1 MSKIEKKRIL
11 IFGGTGSL
19 GKTLIKRYIEKNE
32 VCVFSRDESKH
43 WTIRN
48 RLNDPKL
55 QFRVGDIRDESRC
68 REIVLEFQPTHIILA
83 SALKHVDVCEN
94 SPSESIKTN
103 ITGIENVVRVVKE
116 NESRLSNLEV
126 VLMVSTDKACSPI
139 NVYGMCK
146 SIAERVVTSATLP
159 NKKIRFLS
167 VRYGNVLESRGSIIP
182 LFKYQSEHKDAITI
196 TDERMTRYVMT
207 LDESVDLINEAM
219 LNGNSGETWIP
230 DLPAMSVKDLAQI
243 FSEMSEKPVKIIG
256 TRPGEKLHEDLIN
269 QTESM
274 RSKKIGKYFVIM
286 PSNTQPFQDKDN
298 TLRSDRNLMTKNQL
312 FDHLQK
318 LKILTQPLSSFD
330 GKNIEEIKT

>member
-1 MSKIEKKRIL
+1 MSKIKSKRIL

-19 GKTLIKRYIEKNE
+19 GKTLIKRYINDND

-43 WTIRN
+43 WTIKN
-48 RLNDPKL
+48 ELNHNNL
-55 QFRVGDIRDESRC
+55 SFRIGDIRDEARC
-68 REIVLEFQPTHIILA
+68 REAVIEFQPTHIILA

-116 NESRLSNLEV
+116 NEISLNDLEV

-146 SIAERVVTSATLP
+146 SIAERVVTSASSI
-159 NKKIRFLS
+159 NNRIRFLS

-182 LFKYQSEHKDAITI
+182 LFKYQSEHKQAITI

-219 LNGNSGETWIP
+219 NSGSSGETWIP
-230 DLPAMSVKDLAQI
+230 NLPAMKVNDLAEI
-243 FSEMSEKPVKIIG
+243 FSDMSGKPIKIIG
-256 TRPGEKLHEDLIN
+256 TRPGEKLHEDLVN
-269 QTESM
+269 HSESM
-274 RSKKIGKYFVIM
+274 RSRRVGRYVVVASSK
-286 PSNTQPFQDKDN
+286 TQPFQKEDN
-298 TLRSDRNLMTKNQL
+298 TMRSDRNLMTKKQL
-312 FDHLQK
+312 YFHLQS
-318 LKILTQPLSSFD
+318 LGILSQPLSSFL
-330 GKNIEEIKT
+330 GKSIEEIKT

>member
-1 MSKIEKKRIL
+1 MKKIEKKRIL

-19 GKTLIKRYIEKNE
+19 GKTLIRRYVDKNE

-48 RLNDPKL
+48 KLNHQNL
-55 QFRVGDIRDESRC
+55 SFRIGDIRDEVRC
-68 REIVLEFQPTHIILA
+68 REVIIEFQPTHIILA

-103 ITGIENVVRVVKE
+103 ITGIENVVRSVKE
-116 NESRLSNLEV
+116 NEARLNSLEV

-146 SIAERVVTSATLP
+146 SIAERVVTSATSSS
-159 NKKIRFLS
+159 NQIKFLS

-182 LFKYQSEHKDAITI
+182 LFKYQSEHKDEITI

-219 LNGNSGETWIP
+219 KKGKSGETWIP
-230 DLPAMSVKDLAQI
+230 NLPAMKVKDLAEI
-243 FSEMSEKPVKIIG
+243 FSDMSGKPIRTIG
-256 TRPGEKLHEDLIN
+256 TRPGEKLHEDLVN
-269 QTESM
+269 HSESM
-274 RSKKIGKYFVIM
+274 RSKNVGKYVVVA
-286 PSNTQPFQDKDN
+286 SSRTQPFQEEDN
-298 TLRSDRNLMTKNQL
+298 TMSSDRNLMTKEEL
-312 FDHLQK
+312 FNHLES
-318 LKILTQPLSSFD
+318 LNILSKPLSSFP
-330 GKNIEEIKT
+330 GKTIEEIKT